1 VRKITTPFGL
11 PTETYE
17 AHDVWSERREL
28 PHYKAISH
36 LVPYIVH
43 GVKLHAFAL
52 VPVSEDKK
60 IDQETVNFIMI
71 AFLGVDGV
79 AVDAVEDVIG
89 WEEVMALPQQTL
101 PAM

>member
-1 VRKITTPFGL
+1 
-11 PTETYE
+11 
-17 AHDVWSERREL
+17 
-28 PHYKAISH
+28 
-36 LVPYIVH
+36 
-43 GVKLHAFAL
+43 
-52 VPVSEDKK
+52 
-60 IDQETVNFIMI
+60 MI